1 MSRPT
6 VRIGWALG
14 EEGGR
19 DVRVPQDQAFRHTL
33 CMGKSGSGKTYW
45 ILAMLAQILARP
57 GNCVTCIDPKG
68 ETVLSLLWLL
78 QCLERTPRMH
88 PRDVCVIAPWSGY
101 GVPLNPLAPTPGLEP
116 ATQAAVVVSLLDDLS
131 DGGLGPRMTNIA
143 RWLVRGVMEL
153 GGSLLDVHALLV
165 DEDLAPRVAL
175 RMRDPE
181 LRTYLAH
188 TFPKE
193 PSASRESI
201 RARIENLLALP
212 AARAM
217 LCAEGSIEGSVL
229 LESPLTLVNLGAG
242 RMGAQRVARFMGSW
256 IFTLITTAIFSR
268 DQGRKLLPAYVV
280 IDEWAQLA
288 KVAAEDIEDVLS
300 RSRSVGV
307 SLTLANQYPGQVRA
321 VSQALWEGVQANV
334 ALEVLFRPDAE
345 SVRHVDAALPV
356 TGRMVD
362 PQRPDRLLSESDEKR
377 LLLRQLGNLQ
387 PRQALFVNHLAG
399 TPAELVS
406 TFTVPIARAKAA
418 WDALTAAERDA
429 WWRGRYGVPL
439 ADLIP
444 ARIRVDA
451 QKGADPRDD
460 GPASASPGAPPE
472 DEPSPRPRTP
482 ARRPRLK
489 VLP

>member
-1 MSRPT
+1 M
-6 VRIGWALG
+6 LG
-14 EEGGR
+14 EEGLR
-19 DVRVPQDQAFRHTL
+19 VVAVPQAQALRHTL

-45 ILAMLAQILARP
+45 LLGVLAQLLAQP
-57 GNCVTCIDPKG
+57 GVSCAVVDLKG

-78 QCLERTPRMH
+78 QLLERAPRLR
-88 PRDVCVIAPWSGY
+88 PEDVCVIAPWSGY
-101 GVPLNPLAPTPGLEP
+101 GVPLNPLAPNPGLDP

-143 RWLVRGVMEL
+143 RWLVRAVMEL
-153 GGSLLDVHALLV
+153 GGSFLDVHALLV
-165 DEDLAPRVAL
+165 DETLAPRVA
-175 RMRDPE
+175 RQVRDPE
-181 LRTYLAH
+181 LQTYLAH

-193 PSASRESI
+193 PLSSRESI

-217 LCAEGSIEGSVL
+217 LCAKGSIDGSVL
-229 LESPLTLVNLGAG
+229 LESPLTLVHLGAG
-242 RMGAQRVARFMGSW
+242 KMGAQRVARFIGSW

-268 DQGRKLLPAYVV
+268 DQGARLPAAYVV

-288 KVAAEDIEDVLS
+288 KVAAEDIEDILS

-307 SLTLANQYPGQVRA
+307 SLTLANQYPAQIRS

-345 SVRHVDAALPV
+345 SLRHVDAALPV

-362 PQRPDRLLSESDEKR
+362 PQRPDRLLSEADEKR
-377 LLLRQLGNLQ
+377 LLMRQLGNLK
-387 PRQALFVNHLAG
+387 PRQAIFVNHLAG
-399 TPAELVS
+399 TPAELIS
-406 TFTVPIARAKAA
+406 TFTVPIARARAA
-418 WDALTAAERDA
+418 WDALTDAERDT

-439 ADLIP
+439 VELVP
-444 ARIRVDA
+444 ARMRFDA
-451 QKGADPRDD
+451 AEQVGTHAAEPPSATTGAHSD
-460 GPASASPGAPPE
+460 
-472 DEPSPRPRTP
+472 DEPVSPRPRSSG